1 MEIQIAA
8 IYASVLLELFP
19 MERILPSVFT
29 DFFDNLCPFDGLNL
43 VVVNHFWMNL
53 VKPYIAILSFA
64 MTRMRVN
71 HVSLTIKDWQNIWQ
85 QCGELAESHQLSVG
99 VWAYSINMDFPESV
113 ITRCGP
119 VTFTSEVRKGILQD
133 FFDLV
138 LPSNLKVT
146 YVLLLS
152 VNKEVDDETEN
163 ETTERFINSS
173 YLINCLTVLSNG
185 QFALISGYFDS
196 LGWLRVRFT
205 RDRKS
210 FIAGCTVSKA
220 LGWKTSLYTG
230 TNGFLSLCFDNS
242 LFYYWFESSYKYY
255 YWTSFLSTQHSD
267 VANDSERHV
276 EPGANLKIF
285 ELDADRLAQLLSNH
299 WFKI

>member
-1 MEIQIAA
+1 
-8 IYASVLLELFP
+8 
-19 MERILPSVFT
+19 MERTLPSVFT
-29 DFFDNLCPFDGLNL
+29 DFFDDLCPCDGLRL
-43 VVVNHFWMNL
+43 VLVNHFWMNL
-53 VKPYIAILSFA
+53 VKPYIASLSFA
-64 MTRMRVN
+64 VTRMRVN

-85 QCGELAESHQLSVG
+85 HCGELAESHQLSVG

-113 ITRCGP
+113 MTPCGP
-119 VTFTSEVRKGILQD
+119 LTFTSEVKKGILQD

-152 VNKEVDDETEN
+152 VNNEDDDETEN
-163 ETTERFINSS
+163 ETTERLIDTS
-173 YLINCLTVLSNG
+173 YIINCLTVLSNG

-196 LGWLRVRFT
+196 LGWLRIRFT

-230 TNGFLSLCFDNS
+230 TNGFLSLCLDNF
-242 LFYYWFESSYKYY
+242 LFCYWYQSSYD
-255 YWTSFLSTQHSD
+255 YWTFLSTQHSD
-267 VANDSERHV
+267 VAHDGERHV

-285 ELDADRLAQLLSNH
+285 EFDAERLAQLLSNH